1 MATIQTDDEIR
12 DILVRLEGE
21 AIATLQVL
29 GINSLKTLSPTPE
42 ALAGEVIESTSVAGR
57 LVVANTSSHRIAFDL
72 QRTGK
77 LVWLSAAEPY
87 VMIAGSSRPTVRLV
101 LASGQGLDLTEPAK
115 TKRITVNLAARAAGA

>member
-42 ALAGEVIESTSVAGR
+42 ALAGEVI
-57 LVVANTSSHRIAFDL
+57 I
-72 QRTGK
+72 
-77 LVWLSAAEPY
+77 
-87 VMIAGSSRPTVRLV
+87 
-101 LASGQGLDLTEPAK
+101 LASRAMGRGPLGDG
-115 TKRITVNLAARAAGA
+115 RISFVLQYGEKSINSYFVFIIIGMNSYQYYFE